1 MLTKKCIDNAKNII
15 EKFDKARYFID
26 RETILEIAKLLD
38 IKHKENAIVEKDN
51 FMLKKQEIIK
61 NQKL

>member
-1 MLTKKCIDNAKNII
+1 MQ
-15 EKFDKARYFID
+15 RYFID

-51 FMLKKQEIIK
+51 FMLKKAGNNKKPKIIEHDL
-61 NQKL
+61 NKLSELVLR